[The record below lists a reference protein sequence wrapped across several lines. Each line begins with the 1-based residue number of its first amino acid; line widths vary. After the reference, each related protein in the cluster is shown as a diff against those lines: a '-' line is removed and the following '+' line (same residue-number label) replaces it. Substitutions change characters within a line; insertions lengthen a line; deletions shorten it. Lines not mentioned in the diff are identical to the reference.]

1 MSVHK
6 LNHSITRCRGITLV
20 EILLVIGLVVLLAGF
35 ALPSFGTATARA
47 EMKAALENLEYSIG
61 TARNVARLTDSSVSL
76 NIVEGPDAAK
86 QRITFS
92 QTARGAANR
101 GPDIP
106 DYLLPEGIELV
117 AEQRQF
123 IFDARGLVDQP
134 GTIVLV
140 SREDANIS
148 NTLEIN

>member
-61 TARNVARLTDSSVSL
+61 TARNVARLTDSSISL
-76 NIVEGPDAAK
+76 NIVEGPDATK
-86 QRITFS
+86 QKITFS
-92 QTARGAANR
+92 QSARG
-101 GPDIP
+101 
-106 DYLLPEGIELV
+106 
-117 AEQRQF
+117 
-123 IFDARGLVDQP
+123 
-134 GTIVLV
+134 
-140 SREDANIS
+140 
-148 NTLEIN
+148 TLTKPNQSKPNQT

>member
-61 TARNVARLTDSSVSL
+61 TARNVARLTDSSISL
-76 NIVEGPDAAK
+76 NIVEGPDATK
-86 QRITFS
+86 QKITFS
-92 QTARGAANR
+92 QSARGTVKR
-101 GPDIP
+101 GPEIP

-117 AEQRQF
+117 SEQRHF
-123 IFDARGLVDQP
+123 IFDGRGLVDQP
-134 GTIVLV
+134 GRIVLV
-140 SREDANIS
+140 SREDATITNA
-148 NTLEIN
+148 LEIN